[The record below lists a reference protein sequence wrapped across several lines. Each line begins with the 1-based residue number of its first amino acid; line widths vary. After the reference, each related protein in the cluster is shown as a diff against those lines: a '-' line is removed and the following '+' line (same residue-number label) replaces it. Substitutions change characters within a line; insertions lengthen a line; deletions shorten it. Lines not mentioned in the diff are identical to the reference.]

1 MAPHIQKIIFGA
13 LLGWAAALCLICL
26 LFGEDSITPG
36 TILLSAFPGVI
47 CGLAVVF
54 LIEWLGKRQG
64 SGTSGTGSATQQL
77 LELQQLYNSGLI
89 TKEEYAASKSKV
101 LNGQLVN
108 LNNIRQ
114 NYQQPYQQPG
124 RQNYQQPYQQPG
136 QQSYQQPYR
145 QYSQQNNGQNAAKA
159 DKLTQKLQEL
169 KNLRSAGVI
178 SPEEYER
185 RKAKITRRY
194 S

>member
-26 LFGEDSITPG
+26 LYGEDGISPEM
-36 TILLSAFPGVI
+36 ILISAFPGVI

-54 LIEWLGKRQG
+54 LIEWLGNKQG
-64 SGTSGTGSATQQL
+64 NVASGTGSATQQL

-89 TKEEYAASKSKV
+89 TQEEYAASKSKV

-124 RQNYQQPYQQPG
+124 R
-136 QQSYQQPYR
+136 QSYQQPYR

>member
-13 LLGWAAALCLICL
+13 LLGWAAALCLIYL

-64 SGTSGTGSATQQL
+64 SGASGTGSATQQL

-89 TKEEYAASKSKV
+89 TQEEYAASKSKV

-114 NYQQPYQQPG
+114 SYQQPGQQPYQQPYQQPG
-124 RQNYQQPYQQPG
+124 R
-136 QQSYQQPYR
+136 QSYQQPYR